1 MRKGVEIMERMNRR
15 QFLNGSIRGAAG
27 VSLGVAAFSLT
38 GRKVLGANNKVVL
51 GLIGA
56 GARGSLLIE
65 GMTKSDYVET
75 KYVCEVDGT
84 RGRGTIRNLEKIQGY
99 APKRVID
106 MREVFDDKDVDA
118 VVVTTPGQWHA
129 LATVWACQADKDVY
143 VEKCVSMSIWEG
155 RKMIEAA
162 RKYNR
167 IVQCGMQNRS
177 MPESLS
183 ARDYIKSGKLGRVV
197 SVKVNNTLGGGPW
210 RPPPDSDPPA
220 GLDWDRWLGPAP
232 QVPYNLD
239 RHRGYMNYFD
249 YSSGVLARTGCH
261 TLDLARMVIG
271 DPAHPKSV
279 YAAGGRI
286 AFKDK
291 RETPDMAAVT
301 YDYGDFIMTMD
312 HAEFMPYT
320 TRTIDIGDVCYG
332 DKFPDWR
339 QCPTRI
345 EIYGTERMMYLGP
358 HGGGWQVFEK
368 NGKVVA
374 QEYGFWDTEPHWLN
388 FLECVR
394 SRKRPMCDIEQ
405 GHYSATLAHL
415 ANTALRVGN
424 KQLIFDTKT
433 ETFLN
438 NDANRLLKPA
448 YRKHY
453 RIDEQV

>member
-1 MRKGVEIMERMNRR
+1 
-15 QFLNGSIRGAAG
+15 
-27 VSLGVAAFSLT
+27 
-38 GRKVLGANNKVVL
+38 
-51 GLIGA
+51 
-56 GARGSLLIE
+56 
-65 GMTKSDYVET
+65 
-75 KYVCEVDGT
+75 
-84 RGRGTIRNLEKIQGY
+84 
-99 APKRVID
+99 
-106 MREVFDDKDVDA
+106 
-118 VVVTTPGQWHA
+118 
-129 LATVWACQADKDVY
+129 
-143 VEKCVSMSIWEG
+143 
-155 RKMIEAA
+155 
-162 RKYNR
+162 
-167 IVQCGMQNRS
+167 
-177 MPESLS
+177 
-183 ARDYIKSGKLGRVV
+183 
-197 SVKVNNTLGGGPW
+197 
-210 RPPPDSDPPA
+210 
-220 GLDWDRWLGPAP
+220 
-232 QVPYNLD
+232 
-239 RHRGYMNYFD
+239 MNYFD

-301 YDYGDFIMTMD
+301 YDYGDFIMTMK
-312 HAEFMPYT
+312 HAEFMPYM
-320 TRTIDIGDVCYG
+320 TRTIDIGKVCYG
-332 DKFPDWR
+332 DKFPYWP
-339 QCPTRI
+339 QCPTKI